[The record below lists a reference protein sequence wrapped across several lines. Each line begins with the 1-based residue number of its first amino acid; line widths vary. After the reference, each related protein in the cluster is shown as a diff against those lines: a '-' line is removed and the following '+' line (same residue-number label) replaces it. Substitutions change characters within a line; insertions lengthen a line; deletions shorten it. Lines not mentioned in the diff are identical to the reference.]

1 MSFRLEMLQ
10 VARLAPRALGE
21 SSSLVE
27 AFLRSQLA
35 EEGGFKNR
43 DGKPD
48 LYYTVFGVEGLLAI
62 QSELPRE
69 RITQWLAK
77 LGDGEGLDFV
87 HLCCLARCWSAL
99 GTEGLSEAQRL
110 RMAERVDAY
119 RTKGGGFHP
128 AKGRD
133 QGSAYGCLLGAAAYE
148 DLGLAMPNAV
158 ALKECMDAL
167 LAPDGGWTNE
177 AGLPLVIAPAT
188 AAALALYRRMRWSV
202 PANSVRW
209 LMSCCHAQGG
219 FIAFPNAPIPDLL
232 STAVSLHGLV
242 GAEADISKIKEPCLD
257 FVDSLWNA
265 EGGFHGNWT
274 DDALDC
280 EYTYYGLL
288 ALGHLVL

>member
-21 SSSLVE
+21 STALVE
-27 AFLRSQLA
+27 KFLRSQLM
-35 EEGGFKNR
+35 EEGAFRNR
-43 DGKPD
+43 DGKAD
-48 LYYTVFGVEGLLAI
+48 LYYTVFGVEGLLAL
-62 QSELPRE
+62 QAELPRE
-69 RITQWLAK
+69 CIAVWLAK

-99 GTEGLSEAQRL
+99 GGDGFSETQRQ
-110 RMAERVDAY
+110 RMAERIEEY
-119 RTKGGGFHP
+119 RTPGGGFHA
-128 AKGRD
+128 AKGRSV
-133 QGSAYGCLLGAAAYE
+133 GSCYGCLLAAAAYE
-148 DLGLAMPNAV
+148 DLQLPLPRAEEVKA
-158 ALKECMDAL
+158 CMDAL

-177 AGLPLVIAPAT
+177 PGIALAIAPAT
-188 AAALALYRRMRWSV
+188 AAAMALYRRQRWEV
-202 PANSVRW
+202 PATCIEW
-209 LMSCCHAQGG
+209 LRGCCLPAGG
-219 FIAFPNAPIPDLL
+219 FVAFPQAPIPDLL

-242 GAEADISKIKEPCLD
+242 GAEADISRIKEPCLD

-274 DDALDC
+274 DDTLDC